1 MVRLLNTKQTYHVH
15 PHESAIKIDNVS
27 FGYTKKSKQLENLSF
42 EIHKKEWTTILG
54 PNGSGKSTLAKL
66 LVRINK
72 FNQGYISL
80 DSKEIRNYSN
90 KEYARKIAYIP
101 QIIDIPEGISVYDFV
116 SYGRNPWLGFAS
128 RLSKKDHEIVEQALK
143 RINAFQLKDKMMEEL
158 SGGQR
163 QKVLV
168 ALAIAQTAEIIILDE
183 PTTYLDIKAQFEVL
197 ELMYELHREGKTILT
212 ILHDINQA
220 TQYSDEIVVLK
231 DGKVYDRG
239 TPEKVVTEQMLREVY
254 GVDSKLHKDGDKKYL
269 TNIKLIKEE
278 TA

>member
-1 MVRLLNTKQTYHVH
+1 MVWLINTKQKTHVH
-15 PHESAIKIDNVS
+15 PHESAIKIDNIT
-27 FGYTKKSKQLENLSF
+27 FGYTKKSNQLDGVSF
-42 EIHKKEWTTILG
+42 EIHRKEWTTILG

-72 FNQGYISL
+72 FNQGLISL
-80 DSKEIRNYSN
+80 DNREIRNYSN
-90 KEYARKIAYIP
+90 KEYARKVAYIP

-128 RLSKKDHEIVEQALK
+128 RMSKKDHEIVEGALV
-143 RINAFQLKDKMMEEL
+143 RINAFELKDKMMEEL

-168 ALAIAQTAEIIILDE
+168 ALAIAQTADIIILDE

-197 ELMYELHREGKTILT
+197 ELMYELHNEGKTILT

-220 TQYSDEIVVLK
+220 TQYSDEIIVLK

-239 TPEKVVTEQMLREVY
+239 TPEKVVTEDMLREVY

-269 TNIKLIKEE
+269 TNIKLIK
-278 TA
+278 

>member
-1 MVRLLNTKQTYHVH
+1 MH
-15 PHESAIKIDNVS
+15 PHESVIKVDGIT
-27 FGYTKKSKQLENLSF
+27 FGYTRKANQLDNISF

-66 LVRINK
+66 LVRINNFK
-72 FNQGYISL
+72 TGLISL
-80 DSKEIRNYSN
+80 DNKEIRSYSN
-90 KEYARKIAYIP
+90 KEYAKKVAYIP
-101 QIIDIPEGISVYDFV
+101 QIIDVPEGISVYDFV

-128 RLSKKDHEIVEQALK
+128 RLSKKDHEIIEGALK
-143 RINAFQLKDKMMEEL
+143 RINALHLKDKMMEEL

-168 ALAIAQTAEIIILDE
+168 ALAIAQTAEVIILDE

-197 ELMYELHREGKTILT
+197 ELMYELHNEGKTILT

-220 TQYSDEIVVLK
+220 SQYSDEIVVLK
-231 DGKVYDRG
+231 EGKIYDRG
-239 TPEKVVTEQMLREVY
+239 TPEKVVTEKMLKEVY

-269 TNIKLIKEE
+269 TNIKLIK
-278 TA
+278 